1 MKLFKKLFA
10 RIINAAIKSINTTKT
25 IAMAII
31 SNFMYAA
38 CYYQY
43 IYYYCLCMLYF
54 MLLFFVY

>member
-31 SNFMYAA
+31 SNFTYAV
-38 CYYQY
+38 CYY
-43 IYYYCLCMLYF
+43 
-54 MLLFFVY
+54 